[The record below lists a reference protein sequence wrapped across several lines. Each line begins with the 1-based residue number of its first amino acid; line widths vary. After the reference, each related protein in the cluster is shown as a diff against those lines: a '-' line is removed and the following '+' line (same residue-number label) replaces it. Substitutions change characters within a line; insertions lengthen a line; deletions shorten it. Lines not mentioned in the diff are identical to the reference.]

1 MGTSTNVAGLQR
13 DIEKSIYKALDK
25 MADDI
30 VEEAVNI
37 IEREFYLQYTPKS
50 YQRTEQLLRGCV
62 RSKVKKNGSTFS
74 VVIYMDDSTATQGYK
89 ENEILEVWKLAA
101 TGIHGT
107 PSIQTEG
114 RYWEELRKY
123 VFDNWRGLLKKN
135 GLNVI

>member
-1 MGTSTNVAGLQR
+1 MGTSTNIAGLQR

-30 VEEAVNI
+30 VEEAVKI
-37 IEREFYLQYTPKS
+37 IENEFYSQYTPKS

-89 ENEILEVWKLAA
+89 SDEIYEVWLLASA
-101 TGIHGT
+101 GIHGT

-123 VFDNWRGLLKKN
+123 VFDNWRGLLKKH